1 MKRSRSNDE
10 PRRITLVDSQAIAFS
25 KIVASE
31 NLFLT
36 GSAGT
41 GKSEVVK
48 EICRYW
54 STTGTRFKVCATTG
68 IAALAINGQTF
79 HSFMRTRPGDD
90 DLSAL
95 QIIKRMKDEKKY
107 TFFALDLKNLDA
119 IIVDEVSM
127 MSPDFFEK
135 CSEILKLVRQN
146 GSPFGGLQVLF
157 TGDFFQL
164 GPIGSKKFL
173 FESAEF
179 TEMFSEKIV
188 LKKVFRQKDSQ
199 FIELL
204 ARVRVGELLD
214 SDIELLKSR
223 VGLNVSE
230 HGIEPTELWCT
241 NKDVDTYNNAKLAQ
255 IKSEPRNYKE
265 NFGIHGRSEKKQ
277 MFLDFFKKEHLA
289 NLILKGP
296 EIQKDDAKVFS
307 QMGAQVMLTSNLDP
321 KNGLVNG
328 SRGVIVDFEYSQA
341 PVDAEFLD
349 LDDDDEYKAYVKD
362 TLYPVVR
369 FIVNGKPLT
378 KLVPL
383 VKISK
388 AFKDAK
394 AYVWLMPLKLAWAT
408 TIHKS
413 QGLSLDRVRIS
424 LDHTVFAEGQA
435 YVALSRVRSIEGL
448 SLVAFE
454 AACIKA
460 NAKVKEFYSTIL

>member
-1 MKRSRSNDE
+1 MKRARDSVTFSRKINLIDK
-10 PRRITLVDSQAIAFS
+10 QAIAFS
-25 KIVASE
+25 KIVACE

-68 IAALAINGQTF
+68 IAALAINGQTL
-79 HSFMRTRPGDD
+79 HSFMRTRPGDE
-90 DLSAL
+90 DLSA
-95 QIIKRMKDEKKY
+95 QEIIQRLKVDGKIK
-107 TFFALDLKNLDA
+107 FFELDLKNLDA
-119 IIVDEVSM
+119 LIVDEVSM

-135 CSEILKLVRQN
+135 CSEILKIMRLN
-146 GSPFGGLQVLF
+146 CNPFGGLQVLF

-164 GPIGSKKFL
+164 GPIGTKKFL
-173 FESAEF
+173 FESPEF
-179 TEMFSEKIV
+179 NQLFTEKIV
-188 LKKVFRQKDSQ
+188 LEKVFRQKDTH

-204 ARVRVGELLD
+204 ARVRIGEL
-214 SDIELLKSR
+214 SNADIDLLRSR
-223 VGLNVSE
+223 VGVDVSE

-241 NKDVDTYNNAKLAQ
+241 NKDVDAYNNGKLAQ
-255 IKSEPRNYKE
+255 IKSEAKYFSE
-265 NFGIHGRSEKKQ
+265 HFGIHGRSEKKE
-277 MFLDFFKKEHLA
+277 FLLSFFKKDFRA

-296 EIQKDDAKVFS
+296 FRDS
-307 QMGAQVMLTSNLDP
+307 GLGAQVMLTSNLDQ

-328 SRGVIVDFEYSQA
+328 SRGVIVDFQYSQN
-341 PVDAEFLD
+341 PVEAEFLD
-349 LDDDDEYKAYVKD
+349 IDDDDEYKAYVKGYE
-362 TLYPVVR
+362 YPVVL

-383 VKISK
+383 IKISK
-388 AFKDAK
+388 SYKDAK

-424 LDHTVFAEGQA
+424 LDRTVFAEGQA
-435 YVALSRVRSIEGL
+435 YVALSRVRGLDGL
-448 SLVAFE
+448 SLVSFE
-454 AACIKA
+454 PESIKA
-460 NAKVKEFYSTIL
+460 NAKVKEFYNSIKN